1 MLVYEG
7 GGGEGGGEA
16 ASEELHLTGKF
27 LVDVDSLLALH
38 RGPTCRRRRESRAV
52 PSDAMMDCR
61 ALLILLPT
69 VLALGPGGTGAE
81 TVYVDKFT
89 DGVLVCS

>member
-1 MLVYEG
+1 M
-7 GGGEGGGEA
+7 
-16 ASEELHLTGKF
+16 
-27 LVDVDSLLALH
+27 
-38 RGPTCRRRRESRAV
+38 P
-52 PSDAMMDCR
+52 MMDCR

>member
-1 MLVYEG
+1 MLVYEC
-7 GGGEGGGEA
+7 GGGEGGGKA

-27 LVDVDSLLALH
+27 LVDSLLRPNFA
-38 RGPTCRRRRESRAV
+38 RRDAITPV

-61 ALLILLPT
+61 ALLAFLPT

>member
-1 MLVYEG
+1 MPW
-7 GGGEGGGEA
+7 
-16 ASEELHLTGKF
+16 
-27 LVDVDSLLALH
+27 
-38 RGPTCRRRRESRAV
+38 PTRRDAITPV

-61 ALLILLPT
+61 ALLVLLPT